1 MTYDML
7 PRHYRIHWLIAS
19 LALILGI
26 TFSPYLFGG
35 KTFLPVDLF
44 DTMVVPYNTQYG
56 PPQAQNHYIFDGLAQ
71 TYPYKNL
78 TKHGLQSGTLAYW
91 NPHILGGYPQYAE
104 SLANNFDVF
113 NVLLLWFDPIDVI
126 HWETVLE
133 LFVAGIGML
142 LLLRHFGV
150 SPLVNLIFASAYM
163 LNSMFITSAHYRCTI
178 ASFCWIPLVI
188 FMILRYF
195 YSFRK
200 ENLFYVSVFLALAFL
215 GGNFQTSFFA
225 AFIVSVIVVSY
236 PSKGTPYNF
245 LSRFGILAAIGISAF
260 ALSAIMWLPSLELL
274 IQTIF
279 RGGSLNSTNVFDEY
293 SIKQRLLSIPLLIM
307 FFFPAITGNAQ
318 SYNLKKI
325 ANIDI
330 MNFNGA
336 IGFLPALFALW
347 GCFVFWKEKKLRP
360 FIIISVSGILL
371 PIATPLF
378 ALLYHR
384 FFIVSSFSLC
394 IVGAVTFE
402 SFMLSENVRAAFSIF
417 FKWTKVVFGAIGILL
432 ILACIYI
439 ATNYNT
445 VFTKFTNYVT
455 GMIPGSAFGTANESW
470 MYGRVGK
477 TLHYYSF
484 GSPTLWLPIISAFV
498 IILSLNYYR
507 KGKFS
512 QRNTLIIVLFG
523 TLTELVIFA
532 TAWFPV
538 LDIHRFPIYPRN
550 SIMSYLQNDT
560 TDGRYTVWRDGTR
573 DPYIFPENF
582 SNIYNTFDLHGY
594 ETCTNRS
601 MIAFYKR
608 NVHSDSLDLRLL
620 GLAHVK
626 YVIACKRVVTTSN
639 LRHIFSADSANL
651 YENILSKPRAYFA
664 YRSKVCISDSAAS
677 IELLSPDFDGSE
689 ALFTQNDVPPDITSY
704 TEGKN
709 NISFDKSENEEVIIN
724 AQTDSKGIFILTDT
738 YYPGWKCYV
747 NGKQTPIYQ
756 VNNCMRSII
765 LDSGKSKVIFR
776 FEPDIFKT
784 GMGISAIAI
793 LLFLSGL
800 LFLYRKQGGKSL
812 ESE

>member
-1 MTYDML
+1 MTYEMH
-7 PRHYRIHWLIAS
+7 PRHYRIHWLVAA
-19 LALILGI
+19 LALILLV
-26 TFSPYLFGG
+26 TFFPYIFGG
-35 KTFLPVDLF
+35 KTFLPADLF
-44 DTMVVPYNTQYG
+44 DTMVAPYNTQYG
-56 PPQAQNHYIFDGLAQ
+56 LPQAQNHYIFDGLAQ
-71 TYPYKNL
+71 TYPYKKL
-78 TKHGLQSGTLAYW
+78 TKEALEKGTLAYW

-113 NVLLLWFDPIDVI
+113 NILLLWFDPIDVI

-142 LLLRHFGV
+142 LLLKCFGV
-150 SPLVNLIFASAYM
+150 SPIVNLIFASAYM

-178 ASFCWIPLVI
+178 ASFCWMPLVI
-188 FMILRYF
+188 LMVLRFF
-195 YSFRK
+195 YTRRK
-200 ENLFYVSVFLALAFL
+200 ENLFYASIFLALTFL

-225 AFIVSVIVVSY
+225 AFIVSLIVLVY
-236 PSKGTPYNF
+236 PSNDSAYKF
-245 LSRFGILAAIGISAF
+245 FSRFGILAAIGTAAF

-347 GCFVFWKEKKLRP
+347 GCYIFWKEKKLRP
-360 FIIISVSGILL
+360 FIIISVSGIVL
-371 PIATPLF
+371 PVATPLF

-402 SFMLSENVRAAFSIF
+402 SFLQNENVRNSFTLF
-417 FKWTKVVFGAIGILL
+417 FKWTKIIFGIVCAIL
-432 ILACIYI
+432 ILACTYI
-439 ATNYNT
+439 ALNYQS

-470 MYGRVGK
+470 MYGRVGE

-484 GSPTLWLPIISAFV
+484 QSLTLWLPIISALV
-498 IILSLNYYR
+498 IILSISWYR
-507 KGKFS
+507 KGKIS
-512 QRNTLIIVLFG
+512 QRNSLIIILFA
-523 TLTELVIFA
+523 TVTELVIFA

-538 LDIHRFPIYPRN
+538 LDIHHFPIYPQN
-550 SIMSYLQNDT
+550 PIMSYLQKDT
-560 TDGRYTVWRDGTR
+560 TGGRYTVWRDGTK

-608 NVHSDSLDLRLL
+608 NVHTDSLDLRLL

-626 YVIACKRVVTTSN
+626 YVIVCKRVVSTSN
-639 LRHIFSADSANL
+639 LRRIFSADSATL

-664 YRSKVCISDSAAS
+664 YRSKVCLSDTAAAS
-677 IELLSPDFDGSE
+677 ELLRPDFDGSE
-689 ALFTQNDVPPDITSY
+689 VLFTKKDAPQDIISY

-709 NISFDKSENEEVIIN
+709 NISFEKSEDEEIVIN
-724 AQTDSKGIFILTDT
+724 AQTDSKGVFVLTDT
-738 YYPGWKCYV
+738 YYPGWKCLV
-747 NGKQTPIYQ
+747 NGKERAIYR
-756 VNNCMRSII
+756 VNYCMRGVI
-765 LDSGKSKVIFR
+765 LEPGTSTIIFR
-776 FEPDIFKT
+776 FEPEVFHA
-784 GMGISAIAI
+784 GMGLSLASI
-793 LLFLSGL
+793 LLC
-800 LFLYRKQGGKSL
+800 LFGILILKKRKF
-812 ESE
+812 EAE